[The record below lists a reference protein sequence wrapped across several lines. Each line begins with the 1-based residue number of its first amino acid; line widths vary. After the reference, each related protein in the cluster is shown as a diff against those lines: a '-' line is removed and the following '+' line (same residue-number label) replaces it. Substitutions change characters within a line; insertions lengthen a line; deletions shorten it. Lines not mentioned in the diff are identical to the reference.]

1 MHISEERL
9 NLGYFDLG
17 LIKSDSGSDITLILA
32 SAYLYVEKIS
42 ITVTGVFHG
51 VSSVN
56 LVHSHNDPL
65 LFRTRSSQRYLFK
78 SFGLSECC
86 SLSFCDY
93 TRRLASFLPGM
104 Q

>member
-17 LIKSDSGSDITLILA
+17 LIKSDSDSDITLILA

-51 VSSVN
+51 VSSIN
-56 LVHSHNDPL
+56 
-65 LFRTRSSQRYLFK
+65 
-78 SFGLSECC
+78 
-86 SLSFCDY
+86 
-93 TRRLASFLPGM
+93 
-104 Q
+104 